1 MILSN
6 QLKNKTAS
14 IKKLVK
20 KSCKFLFNGE
30 WKGLGNYLVS
40 EILNI
45 LNEKNIIRNER
56 NLHCSLC
63 NYSSSSFLHKSNSFG
78 ISWNSA
84 CPCCDSRS
92 RHRGLIFIY
101 RRYLNIQVGKK
112 ILHFAPEPLLEYE
125 IRQHKDHEYYTT
137 DFKMENVKPPSDSM
151 AQISELLTTLS
162 PDEKRLVECAAYIGS
177 EFNASTLS
185 TALQIP
191 RLEALVNLRRLE
203 KKGLIKDILDQDDV
217 YSFTSTS
224 VLNGVRYITSN
235 FSDANKNISQIVRE
249 YQRRITISLEKKF
262 KIDISDEATLDKIDD
277 HTIYKLA
284 KRSMAAGDIM
294 LDKALIYNKVA
305 QNRSMKSKFYL
316 FFKGVAMGAADIVPG
331 VSGGTIALITGI
343 YEELIESIKN
353 INLNLF
359 RTLFTK
365 GFKSFWK
372 ELNGNFLLTLALG
385 IMSAI
390 LLLAQFISYLL
401 LNHEFKIWGFFF
413 GLIFS
418 SAILIY
424 REVTNIS
431 SSSVTFLILGILI
444 ASIISISGPT
454 TTPNNYFFIFLTGSI
469 AICAMILPGIS
480 GSFILLLFSKYEFII
495 NSIKEFKIDVLI
507 VFAMGC
513 IVGLL
518 LFSRFLSYLFK
529 NYKDYVLSLLS
540 GFLFGSLFKV
550 WPFKLILQTRINS
563 DGITEPFITRPALPN
578 AGNSEEII
586 FFILF
591 SLFGYLLI
599 YFLQKKSVQENKE

>member
-1 MILSN
+1 
-6 QLKNKTAS
+6 
-14 IKKLVK
+14 
-20 KSCKFLFNGE
+20 
-30 WKGLGNYLVS
+30 
-40 EILNI
+40 
-45 LNEKNIIRNER
+45 
-56 NLHCSLC
+56 
-63 NYSSSSFLHKSNSFG
+63 
-78 ISWNSA
+78 
-84 CPCCDSRS
+84 
-92 RHRGLIFIY
+92 
-101 RRYLNIQVGKK
+101 
-112 ILHFAPEPLLEYE
+112 
-125 IRQHKDHEYYTT
+125 
-137 DFKMENVKPPSDSM
+137 
-151 AQISELLTTLS
+151 
-162 PDEKRLVECAAYIGS
+162 
-177 EFNASTLS
+177 
-185 TALQIP
+185 
-191 RLEALVNLRRLE
+191 
-203 KKGLIKDILDQDDV
+203 
-217 YSFTSTS
+217 
-224 VLNGVRYITSN
+224 
-235 FSDANKNISQIVRE
+235 
-249 YQRRITISLEKKF
+249 
-262 KIDISDEATLDKIDD
+262 
-277 HTIYKLA
+277 
-284 KRSMAAGDIM
+284 
-294 LDKALIYNKVA
+294 
-305 QNRSMKSKFYL
+305 MKSKFYL

-518 LFSRFLSYLFK
+518 LFSRFLSYLFR

-578 AGNSEEII
+578 VGNSEEII

-591 SLFGYLLI
+591 SVFGYLLI